1 MMAISNLPQIGSDL
15 SQGQS
20 SIWLSE
26 DKDFRLAGVE
36 SADGIAFEL
45 RNLESHVLYHVI
57 LVVTRKSLK
66 IIMALRSRHW

>member
-1 MMAISNLPQIGSDL
+1 MAISNLPQIGSDL

-26 DKDFRLAGVE
+26 DKHFRLAGVE
-36 SADGIAFEL
+36 SADRIAFEL

-57 LVVTRKSLK
+57 LVVTHKSLK